1 LITMALF
8 NNKGGVGKTTLTF
21 HLAHMLARQGHRVL
35 AVDFDPQANLTA
47 QFLDED
53 DLATLWQEQI
63 VGSSSAGRAGTL
75 GSTSSS
81 APRHDILGGR
91 RSRISAGTGTIATAI
106 APIME
111 GIGDVALQ
119 DPVAVDDNLWLLPG
133 DVDLSVFEDKLSAAW
148 PNSFLGKDVAALRTT
163 TALHRV
169 VDHCGKAVRAEI
181 ILIDVGPNLGA
192 INRAALLS
200 ADTVLMP
207 LGADLFSL
215 RGLRNLG
222 PTLRDWRSTW
232 QGMVLPK
239 VPDRIAA
246 PRALMMP
253 IGYVIMQ
260 PASGRDRPARA
271 HERWLDRIPEVF
283 ATSVLGSSRADPF
296 DKSFEIANLPH
307 YQTLMPLAQDARKP
321 MFELRAADG
330 ALGSAQTYVRRCY
343 QEFRDLAMTVRE
355 RLRYLD
361 PTLPRL
367 PVSTTGAR
375 Q

>member
-1 LITMALF
+1 MITMALF

-35 AVDFDPQANLTA
+35 AVDLDPQANLTA

-53 DLATLWQEQI
+53 ELTALWREQEG
-63 VGSSSAGRAGTL
+63 GSSSVPKPNELTA
-75 GSTSSS
+75 
-81 APRHDILGGR
+81 R
-91 RSRISAGTGTIATAI
+91 RSRITAGAGTVATAI
-106 APIME
+106 EPIME
-111 GIGDVALQ
+111 GVGDVELF
-119 DPVAVDDNLWLLPG
+119 DPIAVDDNLWLLPG

-169 VDHCGKAVRAEI
+169 VENGGRAARADI
-181 ILIDVGPNLGA
+181 VLIDVGPNLGA

-207 LGADLFSL
+207 LAADLFSL

-232 QGMVLPK
+232 QSMVLPK

-260 PASGRDRPARA
+260 PPARLDRPVKAY
-271 HERWLDRIPEVF
+271 ERWLDRIPEVF
-283 ATSVLGSSRADPF
+283 ATAVLGSTNPDPF
-296 DKSFEIANLPH
+296 DRSFEIGSLPH
-307 YQTLMPLAQDARKP
+307 YQSLMPLAQDARKP
-321 MFELRAADG
+321 MFELRAGDG
-330 ALGSAQTYVRRCY
+330 ALGSSQSYVRKCY
-343 QEFRDLAMTVRE
+343 QDFRDLAVKVRE

-367 PVSTTGAR
+367 PVSASGVR

>member
-1 LITMALF
+1 MITMALF

-21 HLAHMLARQGHRVL
+21 HLAHMLARQGNRVL
-35 AVDFDPQANLTA
+35 AVDLDPQANLTA
-47 QFLDED
+47 QFLDEEE
-53 DLATLWQEQI
+53 LATLWQEQT
-63 VGSSSAGRAGTL
+63 VPGPAA
-75 GSTSSS
+75 STASS
-81 APRHDILGGR
+81 APRRPDFLSGAR
-91 RSRISAGTGTIATAI
+91 RPRIAAGTGTIATAI

-111 GIGDVALQ
+111 GVGDVALFE
-119 DPVAVDDNLWLLPG
+119 PVGVDDNLWLLPG

-169 VDHCGKAVRAEI
+169 VDHSGRAVGAEI
-181 ILIDVGPNLGA
+181 VLIDVGPNLGA

-260 PASGRDRPARA
+260 PASRLERPARA
-271 HERWLDRIPEVF
+271 YDRWLDRIPEVF
-283 ATSVLGSSRADPF
+283 AASVLGTQRVDPY
-296 DKSFEIANLPH
+296 DKSFEIANMPH

-321 MFELRAADG
+321 MFELRAGDG
-330 ALGSAQTYVRRCY
+330 ALGAAQSNVRKCY
-343 QEFRDLAMTVRE
+343 QEFRDLAMNVRE

-367 PVSTTGAR
+367 PVSSAGIR
-375 Q
+375 K

>member
-1 LITMALF
+1 MITMALF

-35 AVDFDPQANLTA
+35 AVDLDPQANLTA

-53 DLATLWQEQI
+53 DLATLWREQI
-63 VGSSSAGRAGTL
+63 VGASTGGR
-75 GSTSSS
+75 GSTASS

-91 RSRISAGTGTIATAI
+91 RSRIVEGTGTIATAI

-111 GIGDVALQ
+111 GVGDVSLFE
-119 DPVAVDDNLWLLPG
+119 PVSVDDNLWLLPG

-169 VDHCGKAVRAEI
+169 VDHSGKAVRAEI
-181 ILIDVGPNLGA
+181 VLIDVGPNLGA

-207 LGADLFSL
+207 LSADLFSL

-271 HERWLDRIPEVF
+271 FDRWLDRIPEVY
-283 ATSVLGSSRADPF
+283 ATSVLGTQRADPY
-296 DKSFEIANLPH
+296 DKSFEIASLPH

-321 MFELRAADG
+321 MFELRSGDG
-330 ALGSAQTYVRRCY
+330 ALGSAQTYVRKCY
-343 QEFRDLAMTVRE
+343 QEFRDLAVNVRE

-367 PVSTTGAR
+367 PVSAAGTR

>member
-1 LITMALF
+1 MALF

-35 AVDFDPQANLTA
+35 AVDLDPQANLTA

-53 DLATLWQEQI
+53 ELATLWQEQI
-63 VGSSSAGRAGTL
+63 VGAAAVGR
-75 GSTSSS
+75 GSTASS
-81 APRHDILGGR
+81 APRHDILGGGR
-91 RSRISAGTGTIATAI
+91 RPRIAAGTGTIATAI

-111 GIGDVALQ
+111 GVGDVSLF

-169 VDHCGKAVRAEI
+169 VDHGGRAIRAEI
-181 ILIDVGPNLGA
+181 VLIDVGPNLGA

-239 VPDRIAA
+239 VPDRIVA

-260 PASGRDRPARA
+260 PATGRDRPARA
-271 HERWLDRIPEVF
+271 YDRWLDRIPEVY
-283 ATSVLGSSRADPF
+283 ATSVLGTQRADPY

-307 YQTLMPLAQDARKP
+307 YQNLMPLAQDARKP
-321 MFELRAADG
+321 MFELRAGDG
-330 ALGSAQTYVRRCY
+330 ALAAAQAQVRKCY
-343 QEFRDLAMTVRE
+343 QEFRDLAVNVRE

-367 PVSTTGAR
+367 PVSATGAR

>member
-1 LITMALF
+1 MALF

-35 AVDFDPQANLTA
+35 AVDLDPQANLTA

-53 DLATLWQEQI
+53 ELATLWGEP
-63 VGSSSAGRAGTL
+63 SATA
-75 GSTSSS
+75 SS
-81 APRHDILGGR
+81 APRHVDLLGSTR
-91 RSRISAGTGTIATAI
+91 RSRITSDTGTVATAI
-106 APIME
+106 EPIME
-111 GIGDVALQ
+111 GVGDVALCE
-119 DPVAVDDNLWLLPG
+119 PVPVDDKLWLLPG
-133 DVDLSVFEDKLSAAW
+133 DVALSVFEDKLSAAW
-148 PNSFLGKDVAALRTT
+148 PNSFLGRDVAALRTT

-169 VDHCGKAVRAEI
+169 VDHGGRAVRAEI
-181 ILIDVGPNLGA
+181 VLIDVGPNLGA

-200 ADTVLMP
+200 ADTVLVP
-207 LGADLFSL
+207 LAADLFSL

-222 PTLRDWRSTW
+222 PTLRDWRTTW

-239 VPDRIAA
+239 VPERIVA

-260 PASGRDRPARA
+260 PPARVDRPPKAY
-271 HERWLDRIPEVF
+271 ERWLDRIPEVF
-283 ATSVLGSSRADPF
+283 AAAVLGQPRTDPY
-296 DKSFEIANLPH
+296 DKSFEIANLPY

-321 MFELRAADG
+321 MFELRAGDG
-330 ALGSAQTYVRRCY
+330 ALGSAQSYVRKCY
-343 QEFRDLAMTVRE
+343 QEFRDLAVNVRE

-367 PVSTTGAR
+367 PVSAAGLR

>member
-1 LITMALF
+1 MITMALF

-35 AVDFDPQANLTA
+35 AVDLDPQANLTA

-53 DLATLWQEQI
+53 ELATLWQEQPA
-63 VGSSSAGRAGTL
+63 AGAPANGGI
-75 GSTSSS
+75 GSTASS
-81 APRHDILGGR
+81 APRRLDILGGGR
-91 RSRISAGTGTIATAI
+91 RPRIAAGTGTIATAI

-111 GIGDVALQ
+111 GVGDVALF
-119 DPVAVDDNLWLLPG
+119 DPVSVDDNVWLLPG

-169 VDHCGKAVRAEI
+169 VDHGGRAIRAEI
-181 ILIDVGPNLGA
+181 VLIDVGPNLGA

-207 LGADLFSL
+207 IGADLFSL

-260 PASGRDRPARA
+260 PASGRDRPVRA
-271 HERWLDRIPEVF
+271 YDRWLDRIPEVF
-283 ATSVLGSSRADPF
+283 ATSVLGTQRADPF

-307 YQTLMPLAQDARKP
+307 YQALMPLAQDARKP
-321 MFELRAADG
+321 MFELRAGDG
-330 ALGSAQTYVRRCY
+330 ALAAAQTQVRKCY
-343 QEFRDLAMTVRE
+343 QEFRDLAVNVRE

-367 PVSTTGAR
+367 PVSATGTR